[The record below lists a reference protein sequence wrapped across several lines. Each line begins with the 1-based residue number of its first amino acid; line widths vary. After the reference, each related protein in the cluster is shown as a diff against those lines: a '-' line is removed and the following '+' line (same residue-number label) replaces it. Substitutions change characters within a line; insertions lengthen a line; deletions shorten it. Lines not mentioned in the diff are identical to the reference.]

1 METVE
6 HGDFLLKRPRSVLRL
21 MARIVP
27 RPAVPQVPSCRR
39 RSAGRYGHLNQA
51 GDKPP
56 LYAERA
62 GDKPP
67 LYARRAGQAARP

>member
-27 RPAVPQVPSCRR
+27 RPPAPQVPAV
-39 RSAGRYGHLNQA
+39 AGATRTLMAHLNQV
-51 GDKPP
+51 GNKPP
-56 LYAERA
+56 LYAEW
-62 GDKPP
+62 
-67 LYARRAGQAARP
+67 AGQEARL